1 METVIQS
8 INQSIA
14 CVLGRRSINESRRKC
29 NAGTITSKELGT
41 VMGSLG
47 QSPTEAELKKMVEE
61 VDADGSGSIEFEE
74 FLGLLARKLRDTG
87 AEDDIRDA
95 FRVFDK
101 DQNGFITPDEL
112 RHVMANL
119 SDPLSDDEL
128 ADMLHEADSDG
139 DGQINYN
146 EFLKVM
152 MAKRRQN
159 MMEGHGSGGHRSS
172 NSHKKSGCCGPN
184 SSCTI
189 L

>member
-1 METVIQS
+1 MDHLTKEQ
-8 INQSIA
+8 IA
-14 CVLGRRSINESRRKC
+14 EFREAFNLFDKDGD
-29 NAGTITSKELGT
+29 GTITSKELGT

-119 SDPLSDDEL
+119 GDPLSDDEL

>member
-1 METVIQS
+1 MDHLTKEQ
-8 INQSIA
+8 IA
-14 CVLGRRSINESRRKC
+14 EFREAFNLFDKDGD
-29 NAGTITSKELGT
+29 GTITSKELGT

-87 AEDDIRDA
+87 AEDDIREA

-119 SDPLSDDEL
+119 GDPLSDDEL

-146 EFLKVM
+146 EFLK
-152 MAKRRQN
+152 AKA
-159 MMEGHGSGGHRSS
+159 EYDGGTWKWRPSV
-172 NSHKKSGCCGPN
+172 K
-184 SSCTI
+184 
-189 L
+189 

>member
-1 METVIQS
+1 
-8 INQSIA
+8 
-14 CVLGRRSINESRRKC
+14 
-29 NAGTITSKELGT
+29 
-41 VMGSLG
+41 MGSLG

-87 AEDDIRDA
+87 AEDDIREA

-119 SDPLSDDEL
+119 GDPLSDDEL

-152 MAKRRQN
+152 MAN
-159 MMEGHGSGGHRSS
+159 CSS
-172 NSHKKSGCCGPN
+172 IPSLGLDQGFLLTTSWQEKTSKVE
-184 SSCTI
+184 T
-189 L
+189 

>member
-1 METVIQS
+1 
-8 INQSIA
+8 
-14 CVLGRRSINESRRKC
+14 
-29 NAGTITSKELGT
+29 
-41 VMGSLG
+41 MGSLG

-152 MAKRRQN
+152 MAKSVSLFFLPPISFLFCFLDFFFFFFSPCRLLLALELQIFSRLSLYFFFLFNLQMLLLLN
-159 MMEGHGSGGHRSS
+159 
-172 NSHKKSGCCGPN
+172 
-184 SSCTI
+184 CT
-189 L
+189 